1 MKLTM
6 GQAAKESGI
15 SKATLSRAIKSGR
28 LSAVPNDRHGFDIDP
43 AELFRAFPRNTG
55 NGSGNSAVKQSVT
68 PPVTGDEPGT
78 LQAQIEGLREILR
91 RADLAADELRTDRDH
106 WRKQAE
112 SAQRLLSDQAPRRR
126 AWFGFGRAG

>member
-28 LSAVPNDRHGFDIDP
+28 LSAVPNDRNGFDIDP

-68 PPVTGDEPGT
+68 SPVTGDETGA

-91 RADLAADELRTDRDH
+91 RADLAADELKADRDH
-106 WRKQAE
+106 WRQQAE
-112 SAQRLLSDQAPRRR
+112 RLALTGPGMTESRPWWRRVV
-126 AWFGFGRAG
+126 GG